1 MLSKKTSGNKSSS
14 LLCGLSHLLIS
25 SIFTLRLIYFGVLV
39 FECRYH
45 YVACVHLLKPL
56 KNFGTFVLEIKRSL
70 SCVLWVHCVEAVK
83 LPPRRG
89 LTAPSGLRARS
100 VGVLDLQPTTGVPE
114 VDECDSPRSVT
125 RRKRHVAHNLDRFG
139 PRGA

>member
-70 SCVLWVHCVEAVK
+70 SCVLWVHCMEAVK
-83 LPPRRG
+83 PPPRRG

-100 VGVLDLQPTTGVPE
+100 NRLSQRGSSFGGGEFYLVVSHVHSPLSDIKVLSQYYF
-114 VDECDSPRSVT
+114 
-125 RRKRHVAHNLDRFG
+125 RF
-139 PRGA
+139 